1 MADCGLNDILQ
12 TEIRVILKIEIKDAY
27 DQTPKEMDEIILL
40 KGNGK
45 GASGTPNS
53 EMYKRKEDMSMT
65 TDIEGNCELSEET
78 FQVN

>member
-1 MADCGLNDILQ
+1 
-12 TEIRVILKIEIKDAY
+12 
-27 DQTPKEMDEIILL
+27 MDEVILL